1 MIDLKE
7 KGKLQNMDISYCL
20 FCLVLCSPCWDLLKW
35 SYYHCYG
42 ALVSNKVLRREDN
55 IPVFSAKGCSFETD
69 VPKLSSKI
77 RRETTLNLST
87 VKGGD
92 IEYLRW
98 ALPEKS
104 EVMRWLWR
112 SSESKKPCF
121 TQPRRGLLDHR
132 QNSNWEYWA
141 NCWSET
147 DPQDIYIRSVIVV
160 QISLHRE
167 STGYCARSQNYENH
181 F

>member
-1 MIDLKE
+1 MIETYVNKAIKITRQSGTVRNSTLIE
-7 KGKLQNMDISYCL
+7 
-20 FCLVLCSPCWDLLKW
+20 VLPL
-35 SYYHCYG
+35 
-42 ALVSNKVLRREDN
+42 LVSNEVLRREDN

-104 EVMRWLWR
+104 EVMR
-112 SSESKKPCF
+112 
-121 TQPRRGLLDHR
+121 
-132 QNSNWEYWA
+132 
-141 NCWSET
+141 
-147 DPQDIYIRSVIVV
+147 
-160 QISLHRE
+160 
-167 STGYCARSQNYENH
+167 
-181 F
+181 